1 MCGTN
6 TVRQYYELTTNP
18 SAKTEYGFKH
28 HNFHGDFMP
37 TTIGGARKRHFKLFE
52 SLEPSL
58 ANN

>member
-1 MCGTN
+1 M
-6 TVRQYYELTTNP
+6 
-18 SAKTEYGFKH
+18 TEHGFKRR
-28 HNFHGDFMP
+28 NFHGEFMP